1 MQAEI
6 TNAERNKRREER
18 RRRYESV
25 TGSSFDPVPDG
36 AKMDIESGGVVQVDA
51 PPPSVERQQK
61 VEDEIEQRWQQV
73 EKTPIREEKR
83 VPLPSSF
90 QPRDTSELEKL
101 VLSYKKGVHA
111 CNTLCKIL
119 V

>member
-25 TGSSFDPVPDG
+25 TGLTFDTVPD
-36 AKMDIESGGVVQVDA
+36 AKMDVESRGVVQVDA
-51 PPPSVERQQK
+51 LPPSVERQQK

-101 VLSYKKGVHA
+101 VESYKKGVHA